1 MVSFKR
7 SAFMSKT
14 ATLSDTPA
22 RSLLWPGTLACN
34 ALGLH
39 GHNDLVR
46 MLVNS
51 LIWTVLGVTVTAFV
65 V

>member
-1 MVSFKR
+1 MTR
-7 SAFMSKT
+7 IAAFND
-14 ATLSDTPA
+14 TLA

-39 GHNDLVR
+39 DHNDLVR

-51 LIWTVLGVTVTAFV
+51 LIWTVVGVTIAWVMI
-65 V
+65 

>member
-1 MVSFKR
+1 MT
-7 SAFMSKT
+7 KT
-14 ATLSDTPA
+14 ATFSDTLA

-39 GHNDLVR
+39 DHNDLVR

-51 LIWTVLGVTVTAFV
+51 LIWTVLGVVIAAV
-65 V
+65 AI